1 MDITSTT
8 PTGPATPGSATTAQ
22 AATTQAATTLNSDF
36 ETFIKM
42 LTVQM
47 ENQDPLNPVDSSDF
61 ATQLATF
68 SSVEQQVLTNT
79 LLTGLGAQIGALG
92 VAQLSGWVGM
102 EARAEIPVV
111 FDGDPITLSLRT
123 DTLADS
129 AQLVV
134 RNSQGTEIQRLDVP
148 PQDGEFVWTGVDDLG
163 NPLPAGTY
171 DIDVESLSQGA
182 VIATKPAEVHGLIVE
197 ASNDHGTP
205 ALVLESGQTVSADQI
220 LGLSAPAS

>member
-1 MDITSTT
+1 MDIGATTQSTSTST
-8 PTGPATPGSATTAQ
+8 SGSSAAQ
-22 AATTQAATTLNSDF
+22 AATTLSSDF

-47 ENQDPLNPVDSSDF
+47 ENQDPLNPVDSADF

-68 SSVEQQVLTNT
+68 SSVEQQVLTND
-79 LLTGLGAQIGALG
+79 LLTGLGEQIGALS

-102 EARAEIPVV
+102 EARAAIPVE
-111 FDGDPITLSLRT
+111 FDGSAVTLTLRT
-123 DTLADS
+123 ESLADS

-148 PQDGEFVWTGVDDLG
+148 PQDGAYLWAGVDDLG

-171 DIDVESLSQGA
+171 NITVESLSQGD
-182 VIATKPAEVHGLIVE
+182 VIGTHPAEVHGLIVE
-197 ASNDHGTP
+197 ASNDHGAP
-205 ALVLESGQTVSADQI
+205 SLVLESGQTVSADQI
-220 LGLSAPAS
+220 LGLSAPPA